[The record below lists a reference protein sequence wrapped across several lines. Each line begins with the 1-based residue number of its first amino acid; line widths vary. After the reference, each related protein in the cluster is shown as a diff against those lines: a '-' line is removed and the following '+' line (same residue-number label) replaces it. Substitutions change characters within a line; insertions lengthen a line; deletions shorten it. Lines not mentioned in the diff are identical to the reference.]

1 MSVSIVTFANLGK
14 KRNLKTA
21 DILPA
26 IELFERKGVLRQ
38 VLCQLHSG
46 LQLRHVQGAFPA
58 YVRFPIRLF
67 EKVSGIAIPRPV
79 IDTIFDFFAAL
90 KLMPQKVVFLHGGHA
105 LPLTFRRARN
115 KGSVVVDITVTAHPN
130 ANRRLEEEEH
140 ALLGLGELKGAFYE
154 MSVRGAHCNEF
165 DYVVAISDFVR
176 ITYIEEGFPSE
187 RIFTAL
193 PDIDIQRF
201 TPQGRSDPTFRVL
214 YMAFTTPLKGLQYLL
229 DAWDSLELP
238 NAELV
243 LVGGYGSMPSS
254 LKDEYDS
261 RIRESKNTRWVGG
274 SIAPEEYYRQASVLV
289 FPSLTEGFGRVT
301 LEAMACGIPVITT
314 ENARGIVEDGKTGFV
329 VPIRDATAIREK
341 IEYLYRNKDIAAAMG
356 VEARKAVE
364 SKKPFDQSL
373 FEIYKE
379 ILK

>member
-1 MSVSIVTFANLGK
+1 
-14 KRNLKTA
+14 
-21 DILPA
+21 
-26 IELFERKGVLRQ
+26 
-38 VLCQLHSG
+38 
-46 LQLRHVQGAFPA
+46 
-58 YVRFPIRLF
+58 
-67 EKVSGIAIPRPV
+67 
-79 IDTIFDFFAAL
+79 
-90 KLMPQKVVFLHGGHA
+90 
-105 LPLTFRRARN
+105 
-115 KGSVVVDITVTAHPN
+115 
-130 ANRRLEEEEH
+130 
-140 ALLGLGELKGAFYE
+140 
-154 MSVRGAHCNEF
+154 
-165 DYVVAISDFVR
+165 
-176 ITYIEEGFPSE
+176 
-187 RIFTAL
+187 
-193 PDIDIQRF
+193 
-201 TPQGRSDPTFRVL
+201 
-214 YMAFTTPLKGLQYLL
+214 
-229 DAWDSLELP
+229 
-238 NAELV
+238 
-243 LVGGYGSMPSS
+243 MPSS